1 MITRVY
7 DYVGTTPYIWHYSCA
22 PGVGIDCAGL
32 VMQCFYATGMD
43 LGRYTPWDHYYT
55 FGHDH
60 FANDMWNDLKFMHLE
75 FCRRRRGDLI
85 CYNGHIAI
93 YLGND

>member
-32 VMQCFYATGMD
+32 VMKCFYATGMD
-43 LGRYTPWDHYYT
+43 LGRYTP
-55 FGHDH
+55 
-60 FANDMWNDLKFMHLE
+60 
-75 FCRRRRGDLI
+75 
-85 CYNGHIAI
+85 
-93 YLGND
+93 